1 MRLVVT
7 AFKSLMNGKLISMN
21 CLLFNTELLN
31 SFTLLDTVRSRHLE
45 EIRSVASP
53 EMRLQ

>member
-1 MRLVVT
+1 MRLAAT
-7 AFKSLMNGKLISMN
+7 AFKSLMNGKLISVN
-21 CLLFNTELLN
+21 CLLFDTELLN

-45 EIRSVASP
+45 GIRSVASP